1 MVTSGK
7 EGMGRGQSSIE
18 YLMIVGIALGLL
30 VPAVFFF
37 VSYSDTQRATG
48 ISSQIN
54 DIGIAVVTAAA
65 ESYALG
71 TGARRQVEVSMPG
84 EVTRSWVNG
93 SEFSVQY
100 ETPHGPSEAV
110 FFSTIPLN
118 SSSPDGNVTV
128 PHAGITKLRLVSL
141 GPSVLI
147 SEVYS

>member
-1 MVTSGK
+1 
-7 EGMGRGQSSIE
+7 MGRGQSSIE

-37 VSYSDTQRATG
+37 VSYSNSQRATG

-54 DIGIAVVTAAA
+54 DVGIAVVTAAA

-71 TGARRQVEVSMPG
+71 TGTRRQVEVSMPA
-84 EVTRSWVNG
+84 EVTRIWVNG
-93 SEFSVQY
+93 SELTIRY
-100 ETPHGPSEAV
+100 DTPHGPSDAV
-110 FFSTIPLN
+110 FFAAIPLN
-118 SSSPDGNVTV
+118 ASSIDGNVTV
-128 PHAGITKLRLVSL
+128 PHAGIAKLRLVSL

>member
-1 MVTSGK
+1 MVTSGG
-7 EGMGRGQSSIE
+7 ERMGRGQSSIE

-37 VSYSDTQRATG
+37 VSYSNTQRATG

-71 TGARRQVEVSMPG
+71 TGARRQVEVNIPA
-84 EVTRSWVNG
+84 EVTRIWVDGN
-93 SEFSVQY
+93 ELAIRY

-110 FFSTIPLN
+110 FFASISLN
-118 SSSPDGNVTV
+118 SSSSDGNVTV
-128 PHAGITKLRLVSL
+128 PHEGITRLRLVSL
-141 GPSVLI
+141 GTSVNLT
-147 SEVYS
+147 EVTT